1 VSTTERRVL
10 TDTPADTLRGIAFA
24 MTAYIIW
31 TLGDT
36 AAKWVLPV
44 TGVALA
50 MFWRGVVGAAAVAA
64 VAAATSG
71 RGSLRRMVI
80 PTRWGLVAVRGIM
93 SSAVSIIW
101 YIAWAEMS
109 LIDTY
114 VVGFTAPL
122 IMTLLAI
129 PMLGERLRPRRLVA
143 TIVGFIGVLVML
155 HPEGDLWKPVV
166 ALLLLGIVLMSVTR
180 IMTRQLSV
188 TETPDCQAFWLM
200 ISHTVS
206 GAASLVLFPQ
216 LAEMTAMVWGC
227 LIFLGIASGVA
238 HCANSRA
245 YGLAPVSALAPY
257 EYTMLIWGGVAGYI
271 VFHEVPSW
279 TTLAGAAIIAGAGL
293 YNLHRERQPR

>member
-1 VSTTERRVL
+1 MSTTERRVL

-50 MFWRGVVGAAAVAA
+50 MFWRGVVGAAAVAV